1 MMPSVIGTRQA
12 TRAVVDGTMSA
23 ITNPTRMVPTTT
35 CRVSVPTRERMLSA
49 MRLSRPV
56 AVMAA
61 ARNSAAATSTSA
73 VLANPLKAKPSAP
86 LVPRRTFGFATL
98 GAKPSRNAIN
108 AAITIAETA

>member
-23 ITNPTRMVPTTT
+23 ITKPTRMVPITT

-73 VLANPLKAKPSAP
+73 VLANPLKAKLSAP
-86 LVPRRTFGFATL
+86 LVPSRTFGFATF

>member
-23 ITNPTRMVPTTT
+23 ITNPTRIVPMTTWL
-35 CRVSVPTRERMLSA
+35 VWVPTRDRMLSA

-73 VLANPLKAKPSAP
+73 VLAKPLKASVSAP
-86 LVPRRTFGFATL
+86 LVPSRTLGFATL
-98 GAKPSRNAIN
+98 GARPSRKAIKT
-108 AAITIAETA
+108 AIMIADTA